1 MKQIIAIIT
10 AMFISVL
17 SIAQTSISEPQE
29 RSNMPSERVHVTGS
43 RDMGKQGQSRY
54 EQIQSAKIAFFTT
67 ELELTPKEAED
78 FWPVYNK
85 YWKARETAYRKI
97 QSNLK
102 MITKAVTGESKV
114 YDSELKLLTEN
125 YVNGFAAEGEIQR
138 EYFAEFSKILPLRK
152 VAKLYRA
159 EEMFRVK
166 MIHQLRKG
174 GGGQGPG
181 PGSR

>member
-1 MKQIIAIIT
+1 MKQIITII
-10 AMFISVL
+10 AAVFISSL
-17 SIAQTSISEPQE
+17 ASAQITLSEPQE
-29 RSNMPSERVHVTGS
+29 RSNMPSERVHIVVS
-43 RDMGKQGQSRY
+43 RDNNQQGQSRY

-85 YWKARETAYRKI
+85 YWKERETAYRKI

-102 MITKAVTGESKV
+102 MITKAVTGETKV
-114 YDSELKLLTEN
+114 TDSELKVLTEN
-125 YVNGFAAEGEIQR
+125 YVEGFAAEGEIQK

-166 MIHQLRKG
+166 MIHQLRKS
-174 GGGQGPG
+174 GGQGPG

>member
-1 MKQIIAIIT
+1 MKKIIILLTAILLYT
-10 AMFISVL
+10 SAN
-17 SIAQTSISEPQE
+17 AQMSSSEPRE
-29 RSNMPSERVHVTGS
+29 RSNMPAERTHIMGS
-43 RDMGKQGQSRY
+43 RDINQKGQSRY
-54 EQIQSAKIAFFTT
+54 EQIQSSKIAFFTT

-85 YWKARETAYRKI
+85 YWKERETAYRKI

-102 MITKAVTGESKV
+102 MITKAVTGETKV
-114 YDSELKLLTEN
+114 TDFELKDLIEN
-125 YVNGFAAEGEIQR
+125 YVSGFSTEGEIQKA
-138 EYFAEFSKILPLRK
+138 YFTEFSRILPLRK

-174 GGGQGPG
+174 GGGSGPG
-181 PGSR
+181 PMNR